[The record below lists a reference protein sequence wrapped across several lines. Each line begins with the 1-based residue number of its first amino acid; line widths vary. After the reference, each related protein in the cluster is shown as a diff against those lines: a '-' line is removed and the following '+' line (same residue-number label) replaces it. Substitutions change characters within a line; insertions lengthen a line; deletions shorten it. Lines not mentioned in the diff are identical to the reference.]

1 MEYIAY
7 IGLLLLSGLAIFQF
21 LLILGVPLGKFAWG
35 GKVAVLPVKL
45 RVSSAVS
52 ILLYGIFAVFLISKA
67 GIAPIIPEGIFLTVG
82 MWVLTVYFFVCISM
96 NAISKSK
103 NERNVMTPVA
113 AVLSIVFL
121 LITLG

>member
-82 MWVLTVYFFVCISM
+82 MWVLTVYFFVGISM